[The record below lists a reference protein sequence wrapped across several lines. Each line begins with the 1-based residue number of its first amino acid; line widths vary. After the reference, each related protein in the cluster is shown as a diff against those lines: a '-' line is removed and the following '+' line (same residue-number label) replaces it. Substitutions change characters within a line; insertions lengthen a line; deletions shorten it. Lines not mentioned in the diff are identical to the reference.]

1 MLTELKN
8 AAESASPGPW
18 YIVTHTCEIGEIGP
32 CDDWTI
38 YGSDKSQ
45 ICYEGGQN
53 ERAKAN
59 TDYLVCANPANI
71 LSLIEL
77 VENMADALRIAKSM
91 TPHGGVS
98 YVCNEA
104 LKKYG
109 AMK

>member
-1 MLTELKN
+1 MLTELKK
-8 AAESASPGPW
+8 AAQPHLGLASW
-18 YIVTHTCEIGEIGP
+18 
-32 CDDWTI
+32 
-38 YGSDKSQ
+38 Q
-45 ICYEGGQN
+45 IN
-53 ERAKAN
+53 I
-59 TDYLVCANPANI
+59 PAEDI